1 MRHAG
6 AALLALLIVLLAP
19 KPVDAGVGKV
29 AFAAVKSVV
38 DQRCVACHA
47 ATPTQPGFAQAPKGV
62 VLESAEQIGQH
73 AAKIAETVASG
84 YMPLGNLTGIT
95 EQERRLIATWHA
107 QGAATR

>member
-1 MRHAG
+1 MKALTFRHT
-6 AALLALLIVLLAP
+6 LAP
-19 KPVDAGVGKV
+19 LVAVLAIGVS
-29 AFAAVKSVV
+29 APSSASEAIVKKA
-38 DQRCVACHA
+38 RCVACHA

-95 EQERRLIATWHA
+95 EEERRLIATWHA

>member
-1 MRHAG
+1 MVELR
-6 AALLALLIVLLAP
+6 AADLRVT
-19 KPVDAGVGKV
+19 VDAGAGKV
-29 AFAAVKSVV
+29 AFAAVGKVV
-38 DQRCVACHA
+38 EQRCVACHA

>member
-1 MRHAG
+1 MPDRVGPAVP
-6 AALLALLIVLLAP
+6 ARAVRDDDALLVIYTSGSEA
-19 KPVDAGVGKV
+19 
-29 AFAAVKSVV
+29 
-38 DQRCVACHA
+38 
-47 ATPTQPGFAQAPKGV
+47 APKGV

-95 EQERRLIATWHA
+95 EQERRLIATWPA